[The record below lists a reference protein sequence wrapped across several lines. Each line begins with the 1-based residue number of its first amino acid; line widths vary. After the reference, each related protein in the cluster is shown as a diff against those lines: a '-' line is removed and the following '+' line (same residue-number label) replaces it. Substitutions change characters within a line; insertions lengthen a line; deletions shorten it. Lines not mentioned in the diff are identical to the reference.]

1 MAVTFVNFKQTITT
15 SKNFC
20 MAKIRRVSFAENISY
35 YVFNKCF
42 CNQAVVQVLISPDR
56 KVWTNDG
63 LEIEVKPREL
73 IILVP
78 NYFSKYSTVAYKSAK
93 PCHPA
98 KLDIWFQMI
107 RPPAR
112 KCFGVGNDPS

>member
-1 MAVTFVNFKQTITT
+1 MSLTFVNFKQTVTT
-15 SKNFC
+15 ATTFRKT
-20 MAKIRRVSFAENISY
+20 KIRRVSFAGDISY
-35 YVFNKCF
+35 FIFNKCF
-42 CNQAVVQVLISPDR
+42 CYKAIVQLLTSPDR
-56 KVWTNDG
+56 KVWMNDG

-78 NYFSKYSTVAYKSAK
+78 NYFSKYLTVAYKSAK
-93 PCHPA
+93 PCHSTE
-98 KLDIWFQMI
+98 LDIWFQMT